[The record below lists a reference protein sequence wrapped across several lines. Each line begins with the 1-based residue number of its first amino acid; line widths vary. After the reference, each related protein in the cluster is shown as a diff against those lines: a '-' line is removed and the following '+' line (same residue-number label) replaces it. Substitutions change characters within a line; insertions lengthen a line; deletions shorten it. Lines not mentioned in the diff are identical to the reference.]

1 MRIYRTVI
9 GYYPSGC
16 INAYHDAAMYYS
28 NITEENALNE
38 TGPDSFYFYF
48 RKVLGFRLWRYGP
61 TFYED

>member
-9 GYYPSGC
+9 GAYPSGN

-28 NITEENALNE
+28 KITEEDALSE
-38 TGPDSFYFYF
+38 TSICSFYYYF
-48 RKVLGFRLWRYGP
+48 KQALRLRLWRYGP